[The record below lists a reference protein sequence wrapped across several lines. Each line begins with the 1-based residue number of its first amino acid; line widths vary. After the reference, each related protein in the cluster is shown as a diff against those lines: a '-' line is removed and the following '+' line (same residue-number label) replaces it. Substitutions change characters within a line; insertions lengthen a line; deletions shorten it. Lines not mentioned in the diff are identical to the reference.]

1 MATERSW
8 FGIST
13 GLEFSIRPV
22 VIAMREALLAFNNQL
37 TGLIQEVLPSTVT
50 ISGYSKDLADD
61 SQGSGWIYAPDLVVT
76 NHHVVEGLGDPLTV
90 QPVGRGPLEGTVI
103 GCDPDND
110 IALLR
115 VPGLGGR
122 PLELEI
128 TPPQLGEL
136 CVAIGSPHYYRESAS
151 LGIIS
156 GLSRQIRKANGSV
169 IEEMLQTDA
178 SVNPGNS
185 GGPLVNIHA
194 RIVGM
199 NTLGHGD
206 AETVNWAVPAETMA
220 AVVPEL
226 EAHGCI
232 VRASLGI
239 SIALTQQAT
248 EVGLCEVV
256 TVRKVKS
263 SGEAELQCGDVLV
276 EINGKRISRRIDVIR
291 ALGRESVDQRIAVLV
306 ERNGQRTTLE
316 VLARQK
322 DSPP

>member
-1 MATERSW
+1 MASERSW
-8 FGIST
+8 FGINT
-13 GLEFSIRPV
+13 GLEFFICPV
-22 VIAMREALLAFNNQL
+22 VSAMREALLAFNNQL

-50 ISGYSKDLADD
+50 ITGYSKDLADD
-61 SQGSGWIYAPDLVVT
+61 SQGSGWIYANDLVVT
-76 NHHVVEGLGDPLTV
+76 NHHVVEGLVDPLMV
-90 QPVGRGPLEGTVI
+90 QPVGQGPLEGTVI

-122 PLELEI
+122 PLELET

-185 GGPLVNIHA
+185 GGPLVNIHG
-194 RIVGM
+194 RVVGM
-199 NTLGHGD
+199 NTMGP
-206 AETVNWAVPAETMA
+206 AETVNMAVPAETIA

-232 VRASLGI
+232 ARASLGI
-239 SIALTQQAT
+239 SISLIQQSTQ
-248 EVGLCEVV
+248 VGLAQAVA
-256 TVRKVKS
+256 VRKVKTTED
-263 SGEAELQCGDVLV
+263 GALQCGDVLL
-276 EINGKRISRRIDVIR
+276 EINGKRISRRIDVMR
-291 ALGRESVDQRIAVLV
+291 ALGRESVDQRIPVLV
-306 ERNGQRTTLE
+306 ERNGQQTTVE
-316 VLARQK
+316 VLAMTK
-322 DSPP
+322 KSSE

>member
-1 MATERSW
+1 MATGLSW
-8 FGIST
+8 LGVST
-13 GLEFSIRPV
+13 GLTFSICPV
-22 VIAMREALLAFNNQL
+22 VSAMREALLAFNNQL

-50 ISGYSKDLADD
+50 ITGYSKDLADD
-61 SQGSGWIYAPDLVVT
+61 SQGSGWIYANDLVVT
-76 NHHVVEGLGDPLTV
+76 NHHVVEGLVDPLTV
-90 QPVGRGPLEGTVI
+90 QPVGRGSLEGTVI

-122 PLELEI
+122 PLELE
-128 TPPQLGEL
+128 TTTPQLGEL

-185 GGPLVNIHA
+185 GGPLVNIHG
-194 RIVGM
+194 RVVGM
-199 NTLGHGD
+199 NTMGP
-206 AETVNWAVPAETMA
+206 AETVNMAVPAETIA

-239 SIALTQQAT
+239 SIYLIQQTTQ
-248 EVGLCEVV
+248 VGLAQAVA
-256 TVRKVKS
+256 VRKVKTTED
-263 SGEAELQCGDVLV
+263 GALQCGDVLL
-276 EINGKRISRRIDVIR
+276 EINGKRISRRIDVMR
-291 ALGRESVDQRIAVLV
+291 ALGRESVDQRIPVLV
-306 ERNGQRTTLE
+306 ERNGQQTTVE
-316 VLARQK
+316 VLAMQK
-322 DSPP
+322 KSAE

>member
-1 MATERSW
+1 
-8 FGIST
+8 
-13 GLEFSIRPV
+13 
-22 VIAMREALLAFNNQL
+22 MRETLLALNNQL

-50 ISGYSKDLADD
+50 ITGYSKDLADD
-61 SQGSGWIYAPDLVVT
+61 SQGSGWIYANDLVVT
-76 NHHVVEGLGDPLTV
+76 NHHVVEGLVDPLSV
-90 QPVGRGPLEGTVI
+90 QPVGRGPLDGTVI

-115 VPGLGGR
+115 VPGLGCR
-122 PLELEI
+122 PLELE
-128 TPPQLGEL
+128 TTSPQLGEL

-156 GLSRQIRKANGSV
+156 GLSRQIRKANGRV

-185 GGPLVNIHA
+185 GGPLVNIHG

-199 NTLGHGD
+199 NTMGP
-206 AETVNWAVPAETMA
+206 AETVNMAVPAETIA

-232 VRASLGI
+232 ARASLGI
-239 SIALTQQAT
+239 SIALIQQST
-248 EVGLCEVV
+248 EVGLCEAV
-256 TVRKVKS
+256 TVRKVKGS
-263 SGEAELQCGDVLV
+263 EEAELQCGDVLL

-291 ALGRESVDQRIAVLV
+291 ALGRSTIDQRIPVLV
-306 ERNGQRTTLE
+306 ERNGQQTTLE
-316 VLARQK
+316 VMAKPK
-322 DSPP
+322 D

>member
-1 MATERSW
+1 MC
-8 FGIST
+8 
-13 GLEFSIRPV
+13 PV

-50 ISGYSKDLADD
+50 ITGYSKDLADD
-61 SQGSGWIYAPDLVVT
+61 SQGSGWIYANDLVVT
-76 NHHVVEGLGDPLTV
+76 NHHVVEGLVDPLTV
-90 QPVGRGPLEGTVI
+90 HPVGQGPLQGTVI

-115 VPGLGGR
+115 VPGLGGK
-122 PLELEI
+122 PLELEA
-128 TPPQLGEL
+128 THPQLGEL
-136 CVAIGSPHYYRESAS
+136 CVAIGSPHFYRESAS

-194 RIVGM
+194 KVVGM
-199 NTLGHGD
+199 NTMGP
-206 AETVNWAVPAETMA
+206 AETVNMAVPAETIA

-239 SIALTQQAT
+239 SISLIQQTT
-248 EVGLCEVV
+248 EVGLAQAVA
-256 TVRKVKS
+256 VRKVKTS
-263 SGEAELQCGDVLV
+263 EDGALQCGDVLL
-276 EINGKRISRRIDVIR
+276 EINGKRIARRIDVIR
-291 ALGRESVDQRIAVLV
+291 ALGRESVDQRIAVVV
-306 ERNGQRTTLE
+306 ERNGQQTTLE
-316 VLARQK
+316 VLAMQK
-322 DSPP
+322 KSAQ

>member
-13 GLEFSIRPV
+13 GLEFSTRPV
-22 VIAMREALLAFNNQL
+22 VLGMREALLAFNNQL

-50 ISGYSKDLADD
+50 ITGYSKDLADD
-61 SQGSGWIYAPDLVVT
+61 SQGSGWIYANDLVVT
-76 NHHVVEGLGDPLTV
+76 NHHVVEGLVDPLTV
-90 QPVGRGPLEGTVI
+90 QPVGRGPLEGMVI

-122 PLELEI
+122 PLALEI

-136 CVAIGSPHYYRESAS
+136 CVAIGSPHSFRESAS

-156 GLSRQIRKANGSV
+156 GLSRQIRKANGRV

-185 GGPLVNIHA
+185 GGPLVNIHG
-194 RIVGM
+194 RVVGM
-199 NTLGHGD
+199 NTMGP
-206 AETVNWAVPAETMA
+206 AETVNMAVPAETMA

-239 SIALTQQAT
+239 SIALIQQPT
-248 EVGLCEVV
+248 EAGLCVAV

-263 SGEAELQCGDVLV
+263 SDEAELQCGDVLL

-291 ALGRESVDQRIAVLV
+291 ALGRESVDQRIPVLV
-306 ERNGQRTTLE
+306 ERNGQRTIVE
-316 VLARQK
+316 VLASK
-322 DSPP
+322 KE

>member
-1 MATERSW
+1 MATVLSW

-13 GLEFSIRPV
+13 GLQLFTRTV

-37 TGLIQEVLPSTVT
+37 TGVIQEVLPSTVT
-50 ISGYSKDLADD
+50 ITGYSKDLADD
-61 SQGSGWIYAPDLVVT
+61 SQGSGWIYANDLVVT
-76 NHHVVEGLGDPLTV
+76 NHHVVEGLVDPLTV
-90 QPVGRGPLEGTVI
+90 QPVGRGSLEGTVI

-122 PLELEI
+122 PLELET

-185 GGPLVNIHA
+185 GGPLVNIHG
-194 RIVGM
+194 RILGM
-199 NTLGHGD
+199 NTMGP
-206 AETVNWAVPAETMA
+206 AETVNMAVPAETIA

-239 SIALTQQAT
+239 SISLIQQTTQ
-248 EVGLCEVV
+248 VGLAQAVA
-256 TVRKVKS
+256 VRKVKTTED
-263 SGEAELQCGDVLV
+263 GALQCGDVLL
-276 EINGKRISRRIDVIR
+276 EINGKRISRRIDVMR
-291 ALGRESVDQRIAVLV
+291 ALGRESVDQRIPVLV
-306 ERNGQRTTLE
+306 ERNGQQTTVE
-316 VLARQK
+316 VLAMQK
-322 DSPP
+322 KSAE

>member
-1 MATERSW
+1 MATGLSW
-8 FGIST
+8 LGVST
-13 GLEFSIRPV
+13 GLTFSICPV
-22 VIAMREALLAFNNQL
+22 VSAMREALLAFNNQL

-50 ISGYSKDLADD
+50 ITGYSKDLADD
-61 SQGSGWIYAPDLVVT
+61 SQGSGWIYANDLVVT
-76 NHHVVEGLGDPLTV
+76 NHHVVEGLVDPLTV
-90 QPVGRGPLEGTVI
+90 QPVGRGSLEGTVI

-122 PLELEI
+122 PLELET

-185 GGPLVNIHA
+185 GGPLVNIHG
-194 RIVGM
+194 RVVGM
-199 NTLGHGD
+199 NTMGP
-206 AETVNWAVPAETMA
+206 AETVNMAVPAETIA

-239 SIALTQQAT
+239 SISLIQQTTQAGLAQA
-248 EVGLCEVV
+248 VA
-256 TVRKVKS
+256 VRKVKTTED
-263 SGEAELQCGDVLV
+263 GALQCGDVLL
-276 EINGKRISRRIDVIR
+276 EINGKRISRRIDVMR
-291 ALGRESVDQRIAVLV
+291 ALGRESVDQRIPVLV
-306 ERNGQRTTLE
+306 ERNGQQTTVE
-316 VLARQK
+316 VLAMQK
-322 DSPP
+322 KSSE